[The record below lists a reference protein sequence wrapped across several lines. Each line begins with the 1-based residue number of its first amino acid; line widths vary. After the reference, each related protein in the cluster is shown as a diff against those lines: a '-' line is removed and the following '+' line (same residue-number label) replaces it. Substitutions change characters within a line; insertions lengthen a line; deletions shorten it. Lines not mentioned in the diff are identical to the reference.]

1 MSAMM
6 APKIPCPGRVP
17 KSTMLTQEPAQKLNL
32 ETYRRKVMG
41 CWLGK
46 AVGGTL
52 GGPFEGNPLPDH
64 DLTFYEPVPDEMLPN
79 DDLDLQI
86 VWLQAIQN
94 YGLPVDRHLLA
105 EAWIDGVHLWPGE
118 YGVCMRN
125 QVYGLKPPLTGSF
138 DNPRFK
144 DGMGAA
150 IRTELW
156 ACLAPGNP
164 ELAAKLVM
172 EDACCDHE
180 GDGIHAPVFLAS
192 VQSAA
197 FVESDVNRL
206 IEIGLRAI
214 PEDCAVAD
222 AIRIVL
228 HEWPRT
234 RDRRHVLAKVL
245 EKHDSLDF
253 TYNPMNLGI
262 IILGWIS
269 GGGQF
274 GKSICDAVNC
284 GKDTDCTG
292 ATLGALLGILAPES
306 IGDRWLQPIGRDM
319 VLSPGMCGMTPA
331 PTLDQLTDEV
341 VDLSPQVLAY
351 YGAEPV
357 VSDLPRPTRIVPHR
371 IPAAIGSRISL
382 ERAVKPQTS
391 LIETAPI
398 AITVTYPR
406 DVRLAPGEPG
416 AFAVEWVNATS
427 EPRPLRADVRAPR
440 GWTLKGT
447 DRVEIESLGPGEAV
461 SVAFELTP
469 SEQTWRPY
477 RSFLEVKTDCGGGVV
492 RHRAGLL
499 MSIPFATWSI
509 EGETGEDEPKRPDD
523 ARRHESREHEFRLES
538 FGLADRTA
546 VFELCLKNPWEAT
559 PRFMAQSSRPARIW
573 LDGRKILDH
582 EGGWT
587 FNAIHIARE
596 TGADAQISRGVHRLV
611 IAVGP
616 GWDDDA
622 GHLFWAIGFG
632 DSWRWHE
639 TVEFRDPFLPSVG
652 GPSTADGARLACPTF

>member
-1 MSAMM
+1 
-6 APKIPCPGRVP
+6 
-17 KSTMLTQEPAQKLNL
+17 MLMQNSVMNL
-32 ETYRRKVMG
+32 DVETYRRKVMG

-94 YGLPVDRHLLA
+94 TGLPVDRHLLA
-105 EAWIDGVHLWPGE
+105 EAWVDGVHLWPGE
-118 YGVCMRN
+118 YGVCVRN
-125 QVYGLKPPLTGSF
+125 LAHGLKPPLTGSF
-138 DNPRFK
+138 DNPRCQ

-164 ELAAKLVM
+164 ELAAKLVI
-172 EDACCDHE
+172 EDACCDHA
-180 GDGIHAPVFLAS
+180 DNGIYAPIFLAS

-197 FVESDVNRL
+197 FVESDRDRL
-206 IEIGLRAI
+206 IEIGLQAI

-228 HEWPRT
+228 DEWPKT
-234 RDRRHVLAKVL
+234 RDRKAVLAKIL

-262 IILGWIS
+262 IILGWMS
-269 GGGQF
+269 GEGRF

-292 ATLGALLGILAPES
+292 ATLGALLGILDPDS
-306 IGDRWLQPIGRDM
+306 IGDRWLEPIGRDM

-351 YGAEPV
+351 YDAESV
-357 VSDLPRPTRIVPHR
+357 VADLPTPVNPVPVR
-371 IPAAIGSRISL
+371 IPAEIGARLSL
-382 ERAVKPQTS
+382 ERPADPQTS
-391 LIETAPI
+391 LIETTPI
-398 AITVTYPR
+398 AITVTYPEN
-406 DVRLAPGEPG
+406 VRLAPGETG
-416 AFAVEWVNATS
+416 RFAVEWVNATT
-427 EPRPLRADVRAPR
+427 EVRPLKAAVHPPR
-440 GWTLKGT
+440 GWSLQGC
-447 DRVEIESLGPGEAV
+447 DRVEVDTLQPGEATRIE
-461 SVAFELTP
+461 FELTP

-477 RSFLEVKTDCGGGVV
+477 RSFLEVRTDSGGGPV

-499 MSIPFATWSI
+499 MSIPFATWSVD
-509 EGETGEDEPKRPDD
+509 GETGDDEPERPD
-523 ARRHESREHEFRLES
+523 AAERVESREHEFRLEP
-538 FGLADRTA
+538 FGSADRTL
-546 VFELCLKNPWEAT
+546 VFELAIKNPWNAT
-559 PRFMAQSSRPARIW
+559 PRFMAQSNRPAKIW
-573 LDGRKILDH
+573 LNGEKILDH
-582 EGGWT
+582 QGGYT
-587 FNAIHIARE
+587 FNVIHIAKE
-596 TGADAQISRGVHRLV
+596 TGADATIGRGVHRV
-611 IAVGP
+611 TISVGP
-616 GWDDDA
+616 SKDDDA

-639 TVEFRDPFLPSVG
+639 AIEFRDPFLPPVSG
-652 GPSTADGARLACPTF
+652 ASTSDGA